1 MPPDLAALVPT
12 HKSDTEKVR
21 AIVALG
27 YPAVAPIIPRLLE
40 WMQDLNWPV
49 AQELHPF
56 LASIGAP
63 LAPEVR
69 RILETDDETW
79 KFWILGMV
87 VAESAELAALL
98 RPELGRLAAHPTP
111 DEREEGLHKVAR
123 AILDE

>member
-1 MPPDLAALVPT
+1 MSPDLAALVPT
-12 HKSDTEKVR
+12 HKLDTEKVR

-49 AQELHPF
+49 ALELRPF

-63 LAPEVR
+63 LAPDVR

-79 KFWILGMV
+79 KLWILGTI
-87 VAESAELAALL
+87 VAESAELTALL
-98 RPELGRLAAHPTP
+98 RPELERLAAHPTP
-111 DEREEGLHKVAR
+111 DERFEDLDKLAR
-123 AILDE
+123 QILDK